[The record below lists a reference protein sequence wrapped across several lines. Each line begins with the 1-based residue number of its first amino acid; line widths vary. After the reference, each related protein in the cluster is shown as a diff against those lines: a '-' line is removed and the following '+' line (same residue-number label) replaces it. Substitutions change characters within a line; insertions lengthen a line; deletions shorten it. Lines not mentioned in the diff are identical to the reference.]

1 MDRCEEGDAQ
11 DGGRAEK
18 MGGRMYRRKR
28 AEVEREVIPRIEA
41 RIRKPT
47 TVTRGLSWSSTAQP
61 TTSWGTSQEGQAV
74 SSSSF
79 GASLVSDVV
88 AADVSVS

>member
-1 MDRCEEGDAQ
+1 MKKVMHKMVAALRRWEGVCTEENAL
-11 DGGRAEK
+11 K
-18 MGGRMYRRKR
+18 L
-28 AEVEREVIPRIEA
+28 REVIPRIEA